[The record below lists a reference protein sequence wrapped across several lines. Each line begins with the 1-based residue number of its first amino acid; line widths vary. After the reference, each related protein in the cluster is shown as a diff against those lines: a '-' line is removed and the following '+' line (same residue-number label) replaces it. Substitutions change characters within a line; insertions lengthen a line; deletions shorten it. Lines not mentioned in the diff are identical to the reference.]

1 MTNVDYK
8 KEQISSA
15 EWQVM
20 RIIWSLGQVTT
31 TELISYLNKKESW
44 RPSTIKTLVMRLER
58 KGYLTDDGV
67 SRGRK
72 FKALVPEDSAM
83 LQAGQDLFAAMCAM
97 KNGMVLT
104 DLLQKVDLSKDDIDK
119 MIAVLQKK
127 SVDAPNMVACN
138 CLPGRKGNC

>member
-72 FKALVPEDSAM
+72 FKALVSEDSAM